1 MTAPGLLDE
10 IGPDMEMDS
19 YGRYKLP
26 DPATGKT
33 FAYTRVT
40 TFAKAIRDTFALT
53 QWELRMATKG
63 LATRTDLMALA
74 AATPLD
80 DKKTL
85 NKIADDAKEA
95 AAASAGAR
103 TGSALHK
110 FGEAVDRGETIA
122 IPEPW
127 NQDIDAYK
135 TSLKQAGIV
144 VPAGM
149 IERTVII
156 PELGLAGTFDRIYRL
171 PGDLDVIGDLK
182 SGQDLWWLE
191 IAIQLACYSRGTYM
205 WSPGTKSLL
214 PMPEVSQERAVVAHF
229 PAGQASCTLWD
240 VDLVAGWEAAQL
252 CKVIRAW
259 RTRKNL
265 ASPYARDQL
274 MEAIGSA
281 ATVGELEGLW
291 RDSQDTKGRWKPGHT
306 AAATRRKHA
315 LGAGNGAS

>member
-1 MTAPGLLDE
+1 MPDDFARPARRDRPGHGNGF
-10 IGPDMEMDS
+10 I

-122 IPEPW
+122 IPAPW
-127 NQDIDAYK
+127 DGRYQCLQNK
-135 TSLKQAGIV
+135 PEAGRDHR
-144 VPAGM
+144 PGGHDRAHRDHPG
-149 IERTVII
+149 
-156 PELGLAGTFDRIYRL
+156 AGTGRDVRPCL
-171 PGDLDVIGDLK
+171 P
-182 SGQDLWWLE
+182 
-191 IAIQLACYSRGTYM
+191 
-205 WSPGTKSLL
+205 
-214 PMPEVSQERAVVAHF
+214 
-229 PAGQASCTLWD
+229 
-240 VDLVAGWEAAQL
+240 AA
-252 CKVIRAW
+252 R
-259 RTRKNL
+259 
-265 ASPYARDQL
+265 
-274 MEAIGSA
+274 
-281 ATVGELEGLW
+281 
-291 RDSQDTKGRWKPGHT
+291 
-306 AAATRRKHA
+306 
-315 LGAGNGAS
+315 